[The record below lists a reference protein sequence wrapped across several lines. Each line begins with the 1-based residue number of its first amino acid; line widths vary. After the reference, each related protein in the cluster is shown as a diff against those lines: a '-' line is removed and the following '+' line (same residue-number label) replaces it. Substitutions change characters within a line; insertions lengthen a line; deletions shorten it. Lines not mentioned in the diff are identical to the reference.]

1 MSDVVSIQEQARR
14 SFFQWHVLLVL
25 KKKQLQAT
33 LEDAGY
39 RPQTVKEIEADLP
52 PVFDSDEL
60 ALLQSIGLPVAQD
73 LSKYDLPDQ
82 ERIEGIRFFFHSAP
96 AFDNEHDHV
105 LGFARQLSS
114 GSYEHRELLRMSS
127 SDQDYLHTASTR
139 LNQALSAYSVHVVF
153 NACRVWSDF
162 HGGVVMDWTSVS
174 SRLLGVESENSETSA
189 WFQESVDMPDPDE
202 KKTKKRRR
210 LKRKGRGLYGRE

>member
-1 MSDVVSIQEQARR
+1 MSNVVSIQEQARR
-14 SFFQWHVLLVL
+14 SFFQWHVLLIL
-25 KKKQLQAT
+25 KTKQLEAT
-33 LEDAGY
+33 LADAGY
-39 RPQTVKEIEADLP
+39 RPETVKQIEADLP

-60 ALLQSIGLPVAQD
+60 ALLQSIGLPVPKD

-96 AFDNEHDHV
+96 AFDNDHAHV

-127 SDQDYLHTASTR
+127 SNQDYLNTASAR

-174 SRLLGVESENSETSA
+174 SRLLGAESENSETSA
-189 WFQESVDMPDPDE
+189 WFQESDIRDPDE

-210 LKRKGRGLYGRE
+210 LKRNGRGLYGRE